1 MKNIIKVLFLFC
13 VIIIIC
19 VLYTY
24 ISLRER
30 NYSEHGTFDV
40 FQPSIGNIDV
50 SKYMPKQTVNI
61 KYDLKVRYSLADLC
75 WYGFVSREDFETFIR
90 QNSKAKRHEEYI
102 YFAFCEKL
110 GTPIP
115 KSLVIYTINKDTEL
129 KKYQINYYEIRHKK
143 NQVNCM
149 YIHRLT

>member
-61 KYDLKVRYSLADLC
+61 KYDLKVRYSLADL
-75 WYGFVSREDFETFIR
+75 I
-90 QNSKAKRHEEYI
+90 
-102 YFAFCEKL
+102 
-110 GTPIP
+110 
-115 KSLVIYTINKDTEL
+115 
-129 KKYQINYYEIRHKK
+129 KKKCLNIIL
-143 NQVNCM
+143 M
-149 YIHRLT
+149 YIFRI